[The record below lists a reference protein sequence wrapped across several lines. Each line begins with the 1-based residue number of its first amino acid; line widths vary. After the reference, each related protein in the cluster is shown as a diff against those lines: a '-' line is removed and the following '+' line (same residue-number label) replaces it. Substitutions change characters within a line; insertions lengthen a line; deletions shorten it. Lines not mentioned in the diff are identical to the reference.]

1 MKREEEYDYLNV
13 IYFKV
18 KEKFFFV
25 QTNIDNSK
33 LCYCLQLGMNNI
45 DKFLFWDDTFS
56 HCVDMFYYD
65 FSAS

>member
-45 DKFLFWDDTFS
+45 DKFLF
-56 HCVDMFYYD
+56 
-65 FSAS
+65 